1 MEIIFDPIPA
11 TGPVPL
17 TVLIF
22 AVLLIL
28 ASQRIEDIMGWDLD
42 TDTTKASP
50 SRQQTADKRQSKSKQ
65 TNLSAVE

>member
-1 MEIIFDPIPA
+1 MEIILDLISA
-11 TGPVPL
+11 TGPASDPL

-42 TDTTKASP
+42 TDTTKARP
-50 SRQQTADKRQSKSKQ
+50 PDCSRQQTISI
-65 TNLSAVE
+65 

>member
-1 MEIIFDPIPA
+1 MEIIFDLIPA

-42 TDTTKASP
+42 TDTTKASFP
-50 SRQQTADKRQSKSKQ
+50 ISSLVFYLDYCESREKAI
-65 TNLSAVE
+65 